1 MSTELLGTLGAR
13 RSAVE
18 AHGETWESKPLD
30 SIADRKHSEKNAFGK
45 APSSAEW
52 MKQRVVDMPEE
63 DLRIDSLDEVLRARG
78 CRPSHAPAPEIEASI
93 GRIDQASDALIVLQR
108 RRLEEK
114 GALAADRE
122 QVAKLEAEVAALQV
136 EIRQEKER
144 AEREEEEQK
153 NYPHPVWLEKYEG
166 TINVA
171 ITGNSGAGKSLLIN
185 RIRRVRPGSYLW
197 APVGVTETTMAPT
210 MYIFPGRDKLRLWDL
225 PGADT
230 QNFPRDTYIRN
241 MGLRYFDSVLI
252 VSAGRFTETE
262 LELRKEL
269 EQHQVPFLMVRTK
282 VDIDV
287 MNNMTDN
294 DVGEEDTLNTIRD
307 EFFKQH
313 GNHRSYLVSS
323 RDPEKYDMPV
333 LLRDAFPG
341 LKHVLDANATVF
353 QPGEGGVWG
362 DAWSLPVNSSP
373 LLSALQGQWR
383 DMVDNSMYIV
393 DGSEVH
399 VTLNDGMAGVVTL
412 IENGAGIWWNNRWF
426 IEMSSVQKA
435 RENGELR
442 WTPADLQ
449 AGMKPLVWRWLG

>member
-1 MSTELLGTLGAR
+1 
-13 RSAVE
+13 VE

-30 SIADRKHSEKNAFGK
+30 SIADRKHSENMTFGK

-63 DLRIDSLDEVLRARG
+63 DVRIDSLDEVLQARG
-78 CRPSHAPAPEIEASI
+78 SRPAHAPAPELEESV
-93 GRIDQASDALIVLQR
+93 GRIDRASDALMELQR
-108 RRLEEK
+108 RKLGEK
-114 GALAADRE
+114 DALAADRK
-122 QVAKLEAEVAALQV
+122 QVAKLESEVAALQA
-136 EIRQEKER
+136 EIRMENER
-144 AEREEEEQK
+144 HEREEEERK

-166 TINVA
+166 TMNVA

-185 RIRRVRPGSYLW
+185 RIRRVKPGSYLW
-197 APVGVTETTMAPT
+197 APVGVIETTMAPT
-210 MYIFPGRDKLRLWDL
+210 MYTFPGRDQFRLWDL

-230 QNFPRDTYIRN
+230 QNFPRETYISK
-241 MGLRYFDSVLI
+241 MGLRYFDAVLI

-287 MNNMTDN
+287 MNNITDN
-294 DVGEEDTLNTIRD
+294 KVEELETLNTIRD

-323 RDPEKYDMPV
+323 REPEKYDMS
-333 LLRDAFPG
+333 LLMRDAFPG

-353 QPGEGGVWG
+353 QPGESGDWG
-362 DAWSLPVNSSP
+362 EAWSLPVNSSP
-373 LLSALQGQWR
+373 ILSAIQGQWR
-383 DMVDNSMYIV
+383 DMVDTGVYIV

-399 VTLNDGMAGVVTL
+399 VTIQDGLSGIVTL
-412 IENGAGIWWNNRWF
+412 IEDHRGIWWNNRWF

-435 RENGELR
+435 RASGELR

-449 AGMKPLVWRWLG
+449 GGMKPLVWRWLG